1 MLYCQI
7 TFVYLCI
14 CTCTLLYIMVLKKY
28 TIFIDHGIYMIFQEC
43 CKKKRLVPPLLP
55 TIIEQLLVKLYI
67 LATVSSKV
75 FVSKSYTNAGG
86 SCFFKTET

>member
-1 MLYCQI
+1 M
-7 TFVYLCI
+7 T
-14 CTCTLLYIMVLKKY
+14 TRRLLIIYYGKSA
-28 TIFIDHGIYMIFQEC
+28 IFIVHGIFMILQEC
-43 CKKKRLVPPLLP
+43 SPLLP
-55 TIIEQLLVKLYI
+55 TVIEQLLVKLYI